1 MMPNKANKI
10 KKQNKLMFP
19 ARQLILH
26 PPVTRNY
33 RLLKRP
39 ISKKKKKVAT
49 TNNNMKNNFSNLR
62 NQPKLNLRHCT
73 KVYPH

>member
-1 MMPNKANKI
+1 MMSNKANKI
-10 KKQNKLMFP
+10 KKRNKLMFP

-26 PPVTRNY
+26 PLVTRNY

-39 ISKKKKKVAT
+39 INKRGKKVPTA
-49 TNNNMKNNFSNLR
+49 NNNMRNNFYNLK